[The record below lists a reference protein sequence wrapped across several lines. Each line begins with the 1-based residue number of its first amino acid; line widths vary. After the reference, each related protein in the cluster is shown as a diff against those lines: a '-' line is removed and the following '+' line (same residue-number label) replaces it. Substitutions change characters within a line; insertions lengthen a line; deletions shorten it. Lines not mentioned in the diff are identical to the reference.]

1 MKIKKKI
8 KKKFKKISKKI
19 TRWLVYVFVMLGVKL
34 AGLFPPSWNLKLG
47 KLGWLAF
54 WLIPSERKKALD
66 SLNVAFG
73 NELSPGELRKIAI
86 EAYQHLGLS
95 IFEFMEFY
103 YYHRLNPADFI
114 TIEGLE
120 YLDEAL
126 KQGKGVIFVSAH
138 LGNWELMA
146 LHLASFG
153 YPVNIVARHIN
164 NARLDK
170 LILKLR
176 QQTGVHIIMRE
187 KKSRVS
193 KSIFKVLLKNQLL
206 GVLMDQDSRVDG
218 VFVDFFGRPA
228 HTPSGPVALALA
240 TGAAIMPVFITRKPD
255 GKHIQKMLP
264 HYKLKITG
272 DKERDI
278 LVNTQ
283 GLTDIIEDY
292 VRRFPSQWVW
302 MHRRWRK
309 QPK

>member
-8 KKKFKKISKKI
+8 KKVKKKIS
-19 TRWLVYVFVMLGVKL
+19 RWLVYMLTMSGVKL
-34 AGLFPPSWNLKLG
+34 AGLLPPSWTLALG

-54 WLIPSERKKALD
+54 WLIPSERKKTLD
-66 SLNVAFG
+66 SLRIAFG
-73 NELSPGELRKIAI
+73 DELSPQELQKIAI
-86 EAYQHLGLS
+86 EAYQHLGRSL
-95 IFEFMEFY
+95 FEFMEFY

-120 YLDEAL
+120 HLDEAL
-126 KQGKGVIFVSAH
+126 ERGKGVIFVSAH

-153 YPVNIVARHIN
+153 YPVNIVARRIN
-164 NARLDK
+164 NVRIDK
-170 LILKLR
+170 LILELR

-187 KKSRVS
+187 EQGRVS
-193 KSIFKVLLKNQLL
+193 RSIFKVLLKNQLL
-206 GVLMDQDSRVDG
+206 GILMDQDSRVDG
-218 VFVDFFGRPA
+218 VFVDFFGRKA
-228 HTPSGPVALALA
+228 YTPSGPVALALA
-240 TGAAIMPVFITRKPD
+240 TGAAIMPVFITRKSD

-264 HYKLKITG
+264 PYKLKITG
-272 DKERDI
+272 NKERDV

-283 GLTDIIEDY
+283 GLTNIIEEY

-302 MHRRWRK
+302 MHRRWRR